1 MSRLSQEDIDKL
13 LQEDTS
19 AATFTDVFIAG
30 SGPIACVARSLL
42 SMETTMNLS
51 ICSCTYARRV
61 LEGHPNAK
69 VYMAEIGSQDH
80 PIIGAHH
87 KNSIKSVLFTLLLND
102 PLAEHTLKVPEGHG
116 FVW

>member
-1 MSRLSQEDIDKL
+1 MSRLSQEEIAKL

-30 SGPIACVARSLL
+30 SGPIAYVIAFEHEDNQS
-42 SMETTMNLS
+42 LS
-51 ICSCTYARRV
+51 ICSCTYARRI

-87 KNSIKSVLFTLLLND
+87 KNSIK
-102 PLAEHTLKVPEGHG
+102 
-116 FVW
+116 